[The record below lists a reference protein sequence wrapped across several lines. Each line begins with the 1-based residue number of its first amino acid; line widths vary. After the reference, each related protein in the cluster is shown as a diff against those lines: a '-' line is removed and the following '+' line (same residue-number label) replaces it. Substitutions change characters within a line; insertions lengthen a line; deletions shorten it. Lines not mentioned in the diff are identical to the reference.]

1 MSSPPLSRLTSQ
13 LQGEAIPRG
22 HAGYDRAR
30 QVFNA
35 AVQRY
40 PALIVR
46 CAGVNDV
53 VAGIRWAREHEL
65 ELAVR
70 GGGHSV
76 AGFGVC
82 DDGLVL
88 DLSCMKEV
96 KVSTEAQTVTCGPGV
111 TWADLDARTARFGL
125 ATPGGVVSSTGVG
138 GLALGGGVG
147 WLIRKY
153 GLTCDNLLSAELI
166 TADGRLAIADEA
178 HHCDIFWGLRGG
190 GGNFGVVTSF
200 TFRLHPV
207 PSVFGGRLHYTIA
220 DAVPVLR
227 HYGDFVVN
235 AAEEL
240 TLSAAFNFAG
250 RNPVLSLVA
259 CCCATTELAREI
271 IRPVI
276 EFGRCLGGN
285 LATVSYPAMQQL
297 LDDAFPA
304 GRRHYWKTTYLDRLS
319 TAVIGTIAESFLMA
333 PSQLS
338 MILIESY
345 TGAAARVEPSE
356 TAYPHR
362 RRLFNVHIVAT
373 WLDSTK
379 DDANIAWAADLS
391 RVLHPFAPPGAYAN
405 FLNTEDARAR
415 TAFGENCERLT
426 ALKQKWDPTNVFR
439 HNVNVPP

>member
-1 MSSPPLSRLTSQ
+1 M
-13 LQGEAIPRG
+13 
-22 HAGYDRAR
+22 
-30 QVFNA
+30 
-35 AVQRY
+35 
-40 PALIVR
+40 
-46 CAGVNDV
+46 
-53 VAGIRWAREHEL
+53 VAGIRWVREHGL

-96 KVSTEAQTVTCGPGV
+96 QVSAEAQSVTCGPGV
-111 TWADLDARTARFGL
+111 TWADLDAQTARFEM

-147 WLIRKY
+147 WLIRKH
-153 GLTCDNLLSAELI
+153 GLTCDNLLSAELV

-178 HHCDIFWGLRGG
+178 HHRDLFWGLRGG

-200 TFRLHPV
+200 TFRLHRI
-207 PSVFGGRLHYTIA
+207 PSVFGGRIHYAIA
-220 DAVPVLR
+220 DATSVLT

-240 TLSAAFNFAG
+240 TLSAAFNFVG
-250 RNPVLSLVA
+250 RNPVLSLMA
-259 CCCATTELAREI
+259 CCCGTTESAQEIARPI
-271 IRPVI
+271 T
-276 EFGRCLGGN
+276 EFGRCIGGN
-285 LATVSYPAMQQL
+285 LSAISYPEMQRL
-297 LDDAFPA
+297 LDDAFPV

-319 TAVIGTIAESFLMA
+319 TEVIATLAESFQNA

-338 MILIESY
+338 VILIESY
-345 TGAAARVEPSE
+345 TGAAARVEPSD

-373 WLDSTK
+373 WVNSTK
-379 DDANIAWAADLS
+379 DAANVAWAADLS
-391 RVLHPFAPPGAYAN
+391 NALRPFAPPGAYAN
-405 FLNTEDARAR
+405 FLNSEDAWPR
-415 TAFGENCERLT
+415 TAFGGNYQRLT
-426 ALKQKWDPTNVFR
+426 ALKQKWDPTNLFR
-439 HNVNVPP
+439 HNVNVQP